1 MPTILEAAGVPLPKD
16 QPTDGLSL
24 FKSLKA
30 GTSLGRSAIYWHFPC
45 YIGKGEPMSLLR
57 SGDYKLIQKFAGPT
71 FELYDVRKDPS
82 EEKDL
87 ASSQPAKVE
96 ELKKLLFAWQKDTG
110 AFLADKKNEA
120 YDPNARE
127 QRGGGKGGQ
136 GGGKGGKKNK

>member
-1 MPTILEAAGVPLPKD
+1 
-16 QPTDGLSL
+16 
-24 FKSLKA
+24 
-30 GTSLGRSAIYWHFPC
+30 
-45 YIGKGEPMSLLR
+45 MSLLR

-120 YDPNARE
+120 YDPSAKE

-136 GGGKGGKKNK
+136 GGGKGGKKK